1 MKFVPKTEKEIAEE
15 NLWPAGEYSF
25 EIIEAEDKVSK
36 SGNEMIELTLRVFNS
51 EGGFKIVNDYL
62 LEAIS
67 YKLRHAAE
75 VCGLLD
81 NYNRGHL
88 LANDFFGKTGFVKL
102 KIDKD
107 KEGKYPDKNGI
118 ADYITERSK
127 SNGHAAP
134 VKAAAKSQDTFQD
147 DTIPF

>member
-1 MKFVPKTEKEIAEE
+1 MKFTPKTEKEIAEE

-25 EIIEAEDKVSK
+25 EITEAEDTVSSK
-36 SGNEMIELTLRVFNS
+36 GNEMIELKLKVYNE
-51 EGGFKIVNDYL
+51 EGNFKILSDYL
-62 LEAIS
+62 LEAIA

-81 NYNRGHL
+81 AYNSGVL
-88 LANDFFGKTGFVKL
+88 LASDFVGKTGYLKL

-107 KEGKYPDKNGI
+107 KTGKYPDKNGVG
-118 ADYITERSK
+118 DYITERSK
-127 SNGHAAP
+127 SSNG
-134 VKAAAKSQDTFQD
+134 AAKSPPPRKADIQD